1 MGGPDM
7 APHTPQRSSRPGG
20 AGALLD
26 TRVDADYF
34 PATLGARERW
44 LTIVAVVFG
53 VVVLSVAGI
62 ACAVKT
68 GDPRWMFLS
77 LPFMLMIYV
86 MGRFAPIG
94 YRLAPDGVRIERRA
108 RSTVIAYRRIRGLDR
123 QPRSVAGLSMLG
135 SQGVFGRFGTFWNM
149 RLGFYRLYVTN
160 RDAVVW
166 LATDDG
172 WVGLS
177 PDRPDE
183 FAEKLR
189 ARMVNP

>member
-1 MGGPDM
+1 
-7 APHTPQRSSRPGG
+7 
-20 AGALLD
+20 
-26 TRVDADYF
+26 V
-34 PATLGARERW
+34 
-44 LTIVAVVFG
+44 I
-53 VVVLSVAGI
+53 VLSVAGI
-62 ACAVKT
+62 WRAVTT

-86 MGRFAPIG
+86 MGRFAPSG
-94 YRLAPDGVRIERRA
+94 YRLIPDGVRVERRA
-108 RSTVIAYRRIRGLDR
+108 RSTVIPYRRIRGVDR
-123 QPRSVAGLSMLG
+123 QARPVAGLSMFG
-135 SQGVFGRFGTFWNM
+135 SHGLFGRFGTFWNM

-183 FAEKLR
+183 FVRRLEGR
-189 ARMVNP
+189 QS